1 MNEEEK
7 YKIALFMVIRNSKV
21 LPAGQILNKTEYE
34 INKMSYETMQELLKM
49 IDFKRA
55 KEKYEEGSKDLEQI
69 EKEHKEENGRLREEI
84 TELEMDKQQQKF
96 EINCLNSDI
105 KNMYCEEAILS
116 ILEDEFDLSK
126 NEAMNILE
134 NY

>member
-1 MNEEEK
+1 MNDIEILEEFIK
-7 YKIALFMVIRNSKV
+7 YYE
-21 LPAGQILNKTEYE
+21 TEY
-34 INKMSYETMQELLKM
+34 
-49 IDFKRA
+49 FKGKKLNSSIKIIVDEDDIEAIKNLIQRN
-55 KEKYEEGSKDLEQI
+55 KDLEQI
-69 EKEHKEENGRLREEI
+69 EQEHKEENGRLREEI